1 MVRILLLLS
10 LYFCI
15 LFEYYIM
22 IMLYYLKSERK
33 YKFMFIVGKT
43 RENDR
48 ALDDFFFFKKI
59 ESRIMK
65 KITFKSLN

>member
-10 LYFCI
+10 SYFCI

-33 YKFMFIVGKT
+33 HKFMFIVGKT
-43 RENDR
+43 RKNYR
-48 ALDDFFFFKKI
+48 VLDDFFFFKKI
-59 ESRIMK
+59 KIRIMK
-65 KITFKSLN
+65 KNNIQVS